1 MDRYDRLEDKIDKVK
16 DDVTDVKVDI
26 AEVKT
31 MVKTTN
37 EIMNEHIAGDNKIIN
52 QLAPI
57 LDELG
62 SMVQDYTY
70 NKIEKE
76 KRKEER
82 KTRNEQLKTKA
93 IKLGIVGTT
102 ISILVGVAK
111 LMELF

>member
-1 MDRYDRLEDKIDKVK
+1 MDRYDRLESKIDKVN
-16 DDVTDVKVDI
+16 DDVTEVKIDM

-37 EIMNEHIAGDNKIIN
+37 EIMSEHIAGDNKIIT

-62 SMVQDYTY
+62 SMVQDHTY
-70 NKIEKE
+70 NKIRKE
-76 KRKEER
+76 KR
-82 KTRNEQLKTKA
+82 NEKLKTA
-93 IKLGIVGTT
+93 GLKLSVAGGVVGLIIGI
-102 ISILVGVAK
+102 AK